1 MAQAGI
7 PNEARPE
14 AVSPKVKAVGWS
26 GFALTAALVVVVA
39 FLSAIPSAAF
49 AGLGIWAVPASTAVA
64 SLVNFLSGY
73 LKADPAREPTV
84 IQETA
89 IAAPVDPEAE
99 ATVAVPDVDSDSES
113 ETSDGISGVW
123 YTPDADS
130 ETAGGSTVAEVDEFA
145 RLNQSTGNT
154 PKHRAD

>member
-14 AVSPKVKAVGWS
+14 SVSPKVKAVGWS
-26 GFALTAALVVVVA
+26 GLALTAALVVAVA
-39 FLSAIPSAAF
+39 FLSAIPGTAF
-49 AGLGIWAVPASTAVA
+49 AGLGIWAAPASAAVA

-84 IQETA
+84 IRETA
-89 IAAPVDPEAE
+89 IAAPVDAEAE
-99 ATVAVPDVDSDSES
+99 TTVAV
-113 ETSDGISGVW
+113 
-123 YTPDADS
+123 PDADS
-130 ETAGGSTVAEVDEFA
+130 ETTDSETAESTGGSTAAEVDEFA
-145 RLNQSTGNT
+145 RLNQNTGNA

>member
-7 PNEARPE
+7 DKEARPE

-39 FLSAIPSAAF
+39 FLSAIPGTAF
-49 AGLGIWAVPASTAVA
+49 AGLGIWAAPASAAVTA
-64 SLVNFLSGY
+64 LVNFLSAY

-84 IQETA
+84 IRETA

-99 ATVAVPDVDSDSES
+99 ATVVVPDVDS
-113 ETSDGISGVW
+113 ET
-123 YTPDADS
+123 TDS
-130 ETAGGSTVAEVDEFA
+130 ETAGGSTAAEVDEFA
-145 RLNQSTGNT
+145 RLNQSTGST

>member
-26 GFALTAALVVVVA
+26 GLALTAALVVVVA
-39 FLSAIPSAAF
+39 FLSAIPGAAF

-64 SLVNFLSGY
+64 SLVNWLSGY

-84 IQETA
+84 IRETA
-89 IAAPVDPEAE
+89 IAAPVAPEAE
-99 ATVAVPDVDSDSES
+99 ATVVIPDSES
-113 ETSDGISGVW
+113 ETTDSE
-123 YTPDADS
+123 TTDS
-130 ETAGGSTVAEVDEFA
+130 ETAGGSTAAEVDEFD
-145 RLNQSTGNT
+145 RLN
-154 PKHRAD
+154 RAAS

>member
-7 PNEARPE
+7 PKEARPE

-39 FLSAIPSAAF
+39 FLSAIPGTAF
-49 AGLGIWAVPASTAVA
+49 AGLGIWAIPASTAVA
-64 SLVNFLSGY
+64 SLVNLLSGY
-73 LKADPAREPTV
+73 LKADPARDPTV
-84 IQETA
+84 IRETA

-99 ATVAVPDVDSDSES
+99 ATVVVPDVDS
-113 ETSDGISGVW
+113 ET
-123 YTPDADS
+123 TDS
-130 ETAGGSTVAEVDEFA
+130 ETAGGSTAAEVDEFD
-145 RLNQSTGNT
+145 RLAQRTGNT

>member
-7 PNEARPE
+7 DKEARPE
-14 AVSPKVKAVGWS
+14 SVSPKVKAVGWS
-26 GFALTAALVVVVA
+26 GLALTAALVVVVA

-64 SLVNFLSGY
+64 SLVNFLSSY

-84 IQETA
+84 VRETA

-99 ATVAVPDVDSDSES
+99 ATVVIPDADSAAEEDAS
-113 ETSDGISGVW
+113 IGVW
-123 YTPDADS
+123 VTPDTDS
-130 ETAGGSTVAEVDEFA
+130 ETAGGSTAAEVDEFDQLTQRTENA
-145 RLNQSTGNT
+145 

>member
-7 PNEARPE
+7 DKEARPE

-39 FLSAIPSAAF
+39 FLSAIPGTAF
-49 AGLGIWAVPASTAVA
+49 AGLGIWAAPASAAVA

-84 IQETA
+84 VRETA

-99 ATVAVPDVDSDSES
+99 ATVV
-113 ETSDGISGVW
+113 I
-123 YTPDADS
+123 PDADS
-130 ETAGGSTVAEVDEFA
+130 ETTDSETTDSETTGGSTAAEVDEFDQLA
-145 RLNQSTGNT
+145 QRTGNT
-154 PKHRAD
+154 PKHRADG

>member
-26 GFALTAALVVVVA
+26 GLALTAALVVVVA
-39 FLSAIPSAAF
+39 FLSAIPGAAF
-49 AGLGIWAVPASTAVA
+49 AGLGIWAAPASAAVA
-64 SLVNFLSGY
+64 SLVNLLSGY

-99 ATVAVPDVDSDSES
+99 ATVVIPDSES
-113 ETSDGISGVW
+113 ETTDSE
-123 YTPDADS
+123 TTDS
-130 ETAGGSTVAEVDEFA
+130 ETAGGSTVAEVDEFD
-145 RLNQSTGNT
+145 RLAQRTGNT

>member
-7 PNEARPE
+7 DKEARPE

-39 FLSAIPSAAF
+39 FLSAIPGTAF
-49 AGLGIWAVPASTAVA
+49 AGLGIWAAPASAAVA

-84 IQETA
+84 VRETA

-99 ATVAVPDVDSDSES
+99 ATVVIPEEDSGADEEGAS
-113 ETSDGISGVW
+113 IGVW
-123 YTPDADS
+123 VAPDDDS
-130 ETAGGSTVAEVDEFA
+130 ETTGGSTAAEVDEFD
-145 RLNQSTGNT
+145 RLSQRAENA